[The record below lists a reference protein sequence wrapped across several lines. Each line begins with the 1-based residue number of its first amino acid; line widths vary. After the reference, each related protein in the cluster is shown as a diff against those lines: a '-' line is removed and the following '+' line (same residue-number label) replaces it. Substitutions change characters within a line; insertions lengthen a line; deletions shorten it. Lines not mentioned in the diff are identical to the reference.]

1 MEPSPSMNSSVVD
14 GDEAEDQRPLLP
26 PRPPPPLGCPP
37 QCGLHPEVQHQAG
50 RGDPVVWMDRAQ
62 AVATVPVY
70 NGHLH
75 VSSSCSPNP
84 HRKRDKGGK
93 SKDSRNK
100 GQKKQQAVQHK
111 DGQQK
116 NRAKKPEGPRQH
128 QEKTTTTSSSSFL
141 GGAQDPPPRVTCRSH
156 LEARDTAEGW
166 GAAGERHRGATDV
179 AVEMRDRRA
188 VPEIIITA
196 RGDGDEEEEE
206 ESRIYTVEAED
217 LRGPLPGAE
226 RTRPGPG
233 TSADPGPEE
242 EPKEDTTKD
251 DQYWKTH
258 SIGWRLVRRRALFE
272 RRQRLNDCALAVGI
286 FGVVVMVMETEL
298 SWSVYSKSSI
308 YSLALKSVISVSTV
322 LLVGLIVAY
331 HCCEVQLY
339 VHDNS
344 AEDWRIAM
352 TMERVTLMALELVA
366 VAIHPY
372 PVGLLAY
379 VQRVPASSETELEI
393 MLALPMFLR
402 LYLLG
407 RAMMLHSRL
416 FTDTAS
422 RSIGAL
428 NKIHFNTR
436 FVGKT
441 LMTTYPGTVL
451 MMFSVSLWVV
461 AAWGLHVCER
471 HHNYRD
477 LSSNYMEALWMV
489 SVTFLSIGYGDVVP
503 HTYCGRSICLLTGI
517 MGAGCTVLV
526 VAVVARKLELTR
538 AEKHVHNFMM
548 DSHISKEV
556 PIKTAAANVLRET
569 WLIYKH
575 TRVSREKDHTSVRM
589 HQRKL
594 LLAIYR
600 LRSVKMEK
608 RKLADQANTLV
619 DFSKVGEAS
628 EKPHTTPLL
637 RPSHSESNPVALF
650 LNARH
655 LSTPGPKHRR
665 RRYHDNPNAAA
676 AQMQSLMYDVL
687 SEVQSCRGELDT
699 HVNSLEKHV
708 EELRE
713 GFRSLM
719 PLLSSTLS
727 TQNSSIRHLLRERET
742 QAETQAETA

>member
-1 MEPSPSMNSSVVD
+1 MLREEGGASQVTSHWRCTTAKVS
-14 GDEAEDQRPLLP
+14 QR
-26 PRPPPPLGCPP
+26 
-37 QCGLHPEVQHQAG
+37 
-50 RGDPVVWMDRAQ
+50 
-62 AVATVPVY
+62 
-70 NGHLH
+70 
-75 VSSSCSPNP
+75 SSSPA
-84 HRKRDKGGK
+84 RM
-93 SKDSRNK
+93 
-100 GQKKQQAVQHK
+100 
-111 DGQQK
+111 
-116 NRAKKPEGPRQH
+116 
-128 QEKTTTTSSSSFL
+128 TTSS
-141 GGAQDPPPRVTCRSH
+141 R
-156 LEARDTAEGW
+156 
-166 GAAGERHRGATDV
+166 
-179 AVEMRDRRA
+179 
-188 VPEIIITA
+188 TA
-196 RGDGDEEEEE
+196 RCPSIVRTCQGGKG
-206 ESRIYTVEAED
+206 
-217 LRGPLPGAE
+217 LLPGAE
-226 RTRPGPG
+226 CPVP
-233 TSADPGPEE
+233 SPSCSLQPS
-242 EPKEDTTKD
+242 PKHKTDSKD
-251 DQYWKTH
+251 DHERKTRT
-258 SIGWRLVRRRALFE
+258 IGWRLVCRRALFL
-272 RRQRLNDCALAVGI
+272 RRQRLADCALAVGL
-286 FGVVVMVMETEL
+286 FGVVMMVMETEL

-308 YSLALKSVISVSTV
+308 YSLTLKSIISLSTII
-322 LLVGLIVAY
+322 LLGLIIAY

-339 VHDNS
+339 VHDIG

-352 TMERVTLMALELVA
+352 TTDRLALIALELAA

-372 PVGLLAY
+372 PVGLLDYFQQTKA
-379 VQRVPASSETELEI
+379 RLSLSETELEI
-393 MLALPMFLR
+393 ILALPMFLR

-451 MMFSVSLWVV
+451 MIFSVSLWIV

-548 DSHISKEV
+548 DSHITKR
-556 PIKTAAANVLRET
+556 IKIAAANVLRET

-575 TRVSREKDHTSVRM
+575 TKLSRERDHTRVRM

-594 LLAIYR
+594 LLAIHQ
-600 LRSVKMEK
+600 LRRVKMEK
-608 RKLADQANTLV
+608 RTLADQGNTLV
-619 DFSKVGEAS
+619 DLCKVRE
-628 EKPHTTPLL
+628 
-637 RPSHSESNPVALF
+637 
-650 LNARH
+650 
-655 LSTPGPKHRR
+655 
-665 RRYHDNPNAAA
+665 
-676 AQMQSLMYDVL
+676 MQNLVYDVL
-687 SEVQSCRGELDT
+687 SEVQGCRGELDM
-699 HVNSLEKHV
+699 HIHSLEKHV

-727 TQNSSIRHLLRERET
+727 TQNSSIRHLLREREVKT
-742 QAETQAETA
+742 ETASASGSDR

>member
-1 MEPSPSMNSSVVD
+1 MEHSPSMNLSVVD
-14 GDEAEDQRPLLP
+14 GDEVEDQRPLLP
-26 PRPPPPLGCPP
+26 PRMIPPPQACTP
-37 QCGLHPEVQHQAG
+37 QCGIHHTVQTSSDHTVWLDRTQA
-50 RGDPVVWMDRAQ
+50 M
-62 AVATVPVY
+62 ATTPLY
-70 NGHLH
+70 NGHLY
-75 VSSSCSPNP
+75 VTPSPRSNRRGDKAKGKEKKCEKRSGGSRQNP
-84 HRKRDKGGK
+84 GHKERNHQCKAKNAGSHRL
-93 SKDSRNK
+93 
-100 GQKKQQAVQHK
+100 
-111 DGQQK
+111 
-116 NRAKKPEGPRQH
+116 
-128 QEKTTTTSSSSFL
+128 QEKVTSFTDIPVSPCGSPFK
-141 GGAQDPPPRVTCRSH
+141 GPGRSH
-156 LEARDTAEGW
+156 LDVRDAEG
-166 GAAGERHRGATDV
+166 RGRRKSGNITF
-179 AVEMRDRRA
+179 EMHDRQSL
-188 VPEIIITA
+188 PEIIITSK
-196 RGDGDEEEEE
+196 DD
-206 ESRIYTVEAED
+206 D
-217 LRGPLPGAE
+217 LQPHSEMSQYRQDLSGGKGLLPGAE
-226 RTRPGPG
+226 CPVP
-233 TSADPGPEE
+233 SPSCSLQPS
-242 EPKEDTTKD
+242 PKHKTDSKD
-251 DQYWKTH
+251 DHERKTRT
-258 SIGWRLVRRRALFE
+258 IGWRLVCRRALFL
-272 RRQRLNDCALAVGI
+272 RRQRLADCALAVGL
-286 FGVVVMVMETEL
+286 FGVVMMVMETEL

-308 YSLALKSVISVSTV
+308 YSLTLKSIISLSTII
-322 LLVGLIVAY
+322 LLGLIIAY

-339 VHDNS
+339 VHDIG

-352 TMERVTLMALELVA
+352 TTDRLALIALELAA

-372 PVGLLAY
+372 PVGLLDYFQQTKA
-379 VQRVPASSETELEI
+379 RLSLSETELEI
-393 MLALPMFLR
+393 ILALPMFLR

-451 MMFSVSLWVV
+451 MIFSVSLWIV

-548 DSHISKEV
+548 DSHITKR
-556 PIKTAAANVLRET
+556 IKIAAANVLRET

-575 TRVSREKDHTSVRM
+575 TKLSRERDHTRVRM

-594 LLAIYR
+594 LLAIHQ
-600 LRSVKMEK
+600 LRRVKMEK
-608 RKLADQANTLV
+608 RTLADQGNTLV
-619 DFSKVGEAS
+619 DLCK
-628 EKPHTTPLL
+628 
-637 RPSHSESNPVALF
+637 
-650 LNARH
+650 
-655 LSTPGPKHRR
+655 
-665 RRYHDNPNAAA
+665 
-676 AQMQSLMYDVL
+676 MQNLVYDVL
-687 SEVQSCRGELDT
+687 SEVQGCRGELDM
-699 HVNSLEKHV
+699 HIHSLEKHV

-727 TQNSSIRHLLRERET
+727 TQNSSIRHLLREREVKT
-742 QAETQAETA
+742 ETASASGSDR

>member
-1 MEPSPSMNSSVVD
+1 MEHSPSMNLSVVD
-14 GDEAEDQRPLLP
+14 GEEVEDHRPLLP
-26 PRPPPPLGCPP
+26 PRIVPPPQTCTP
-37 QCGLHPEVQHQAG
+37 QCGIHHTVQTSAEHTVWLDRTQA
-50 RGDPVVWMDRAQ
+50 M
-62 AVATVPVY
+62 ATTPLY
-70 NGHLH
+70 NGHLY
-75 VSSSCSPNP
+75 VTPSPHTTRRGDKSKGKERKCEKKSGGSKQNVGHKDRTHQCKAKSP
-84 HRKRDKGGK
+84 HRL
-93 SKDSRNK
+93 
-100 GQKKQQAVQHK
+100 
-111 DGQQK
+111 
-116 NRAKKPEGPRQH
+116 
-128 QEKTTTTSSSSFL
+128 QE
-141 GGAQDPPPRVTCRSH
+141 RVTSFTDVPISPCGSPFTGRSH
-156 LEARDTAEGW
+156 LDVRDAEGRARRKS
-166 GAAGERHRGATDV
+166 GNV
-179 AVEMRDRRA
+179 SLEMLDRPSL
-188 VPEIIITA
+188 PEIIITSKDDNFQPHSEA
-196 RGDGDEEEEE
+196 SQYPQNPY
-206 ESRIYTVEAED
+206 ESKG
-217 LRGPLPGAE
+217 LLPGVE
-226 RTRPGPG
+226 GPG
-233 TSADPGPEE
+233 SSPSPSPKRSPKHNGNN
-242 EPKEDTTKD
+242 KED
-251 DQYWKTH
+251 QYRKTH
-258 SIGWRLVRRRALFE
+258 NIGWRLVHRRALFL
-272 RRQRLNDCALAVGI
+272 RRQRLNDCALAVGL
-286 FGVVVMVMETEL
+286 FGVVMMVMETEL

-308 YSLALKSVISVSTV
+308 YSIAFKSIISFSTLV
-322 LLVGLIVAY
+322 LLGLIIAY

-339 VHDNS
+339 VHDIG

-352 TMERVTLMALELVA
+352 TTDRLALIALELAA

-379 VQRVPASSETELEI
+379 FQQSKTRLSLSETELEI
-393 MLALPMFLR
+393 ILALPMFLR

-451 MMFSVSLWVV
+451 MIFSVSLWIV

-548 DSHISKEV
+548 DSHISKR
-556 PIKTAAANVLRET
+556 IKIAAANVLRET

-575 TRVSREKDHTSVRM
+575 TKLSRERDTTRVRM

-594 LLAIYR
+594 LLAIHQ
-600 LRSVKMEK
+600 LRRVKMEK
-608 RKLADQANTLV
+608 RILADQGNNLV
-619 DFSKVGEAS
+619 DLCK
-628 EKPHTTPLL
+628 
-637 RPSHSESNPVALF
+637 
-650 LNARH
+650 
-655 LSTPGPKHRR
+655 
-665 RRYHDNPNAAA
+665 
-676 AQMQSLMYDVL
+676 MQNLMYDVL

-699 HVNSLEKHV
+699 HIHVLEKHV

-727 TQNSSIRHLLRERET
+727 TQNSSIRHLLRERE
-742 QAETQAETA
+742 EKAETAGVSGGDR

>member
-1 MEPSPSMNSSVVD
+1 MEHSPSMNLSVVD
-14 GDEAEDQRPLLP
+14 GDEVEDHRPLLP
-26 PRPPPPLGCPP
+26 PRMVLPPQACSP
-37 QCGLHPEVQHQAG
+37 QCGIHQNIQKA
-50 RGDPVVWMDRAQ
+50 DHTVWLDRTQ
-62 AVATVPVY
+62 AMATTPLY
-70 NGHLH
+70 NGHLY
-75 VSSSCSPNP
+75 VTPSPRSNRRGDNGKEKKCEKRSGGSRRNP
-84 HRKRDKGGK
+84 AHKEHNHQCKARNAASHRL
-93 SKDSRNK
+93 
-100 GQKKQQAVQHK
+100 
-111 DGQQK
+111 
-116 NRAKKPEGPRQH
+116 
-128 QEKTTTTSSSSFL
+128 QEKVTSFTDIPVSPS
-141 GGAQDPPPRVTCRSH
+141 RSH
-156 LEARDTAEGW
+156 LDIKDVEG
-166 GAAGERHRGATDV
+166 RGHCKSGNV
-179 AVEMRDRRA
+179 SLEMYDRQSL
-188 VPEIIITA
+188 PEIIITSK
-196 RGDGDEEEEE
+196 DDDFQPHN
-206 ESRIYTVEAED
+206 EACQYRQD
-217 LRGPLPGAE
+217 LSQGKGMLPGAE
-226 RTRPGPG
+226 RPSP
-233 TSADPGPEE
+233 SPSPSSHHSPKHKVDAKNDP
-242 EPKEDTTKD
+242 
-251 DQYWKTH
+251 YWKTH
-258 SIGWRLVRRRALFE
+258 NIGWRLVHRRALFL

-286 FGVVVMVMETEL
+286 FGVVMMVTETEL

-308 YSLALKSVISVSTV
+308 YSLTLKSIISFSTMI
-322 LLVGLIVAY
+322 LLGLIIAY

-339 VHDNS
+339 VHDIG

-352 TMERVTLMALELVA
+352 TTDRLALVALELAA

-372 PVGLLAY
+372 PVGLMAY
-379 VQRVPASSETELEI
+379 FQQTFQHIPARLSLSETELEI
-393 MLALPMFLR
+393 VLALPMFLR

-451 MMFSVSLWVV
+451 MIFSVSLWIV

-548 DSHISKEV
+548 DSHISKR
-556 PIKTAAANVLRET
+556 IKIAAANVLRET

-575 TRVSREKDHTSVRM
+575 TKLSRERHHTRVRM

-594 LLAIYR
+594 LLAIHQ
-600 LRSVKMEK
+600 LRRVKIEK
-608 RKLADQANTLV
+608 RILADQANTLV
-619 DFSKVGEAS
+619 DLCKVRE
-628 EKPHTTPLL
+628 
-637 RPSHSESNPVALF
+637 
-650 LNARH
+650 
-655 LSTPGPKHRR
+655 
-665 RRYHDNPNAAA
+665 
-676 AQMQSLMYDVL
+676 MQSMMYDVL
-687 SEVQSCRGELDT
+687 SEVQGCRGELDT
-699 HVNSLEKHV
+699 HIHSLEKHV

-727 TQNSSIRHLLRERET
+727 TQNSSIRHLLREREVKT
-742 QAETQAETA
+742 EAASASVDR

>member
-1 MEPSPSMNSSVVD
+1 MEHSPSMNLSVVD
-14 GDEAEDQRPLLP
+14 GDEVEDQRPLLP
-26 PRPPPPLGCPP
+26 LRMVPPPQGCSP
-37 QCGLHPEVQHQAG
+37 QCGIHHMVQTADHTVWLDRTQA
-50 RGDPVVWMDRAQ
+50 M
-62 AVATVPVY
+62 ATTPLY
-70 NGHLH
+70 NGQLY
-75 VSSSCSPNP
+75 VTPSPRSNRKGDKAKGKEKKSDKRSGGSRQNP
-84 HRKRDKGGK
+84 GHKEHNHQCKAKNTGSHRL
-93 SKDSRNK
+93 
-100 GQKKQQAVQHK
+100 
-111 DGQQK
+111 
-116 NRAKKPEGPRQH
+116 
-128 QEKTTTTSSSSFL
+128 QEKVTSFTDIPVSPCGSPFKN
-141 GGAQDPPPRVTCRSH
+141 PCRPH
-156 LEARDTAEGW
+156 LDFKDAES
-166 GAAGERHRGATDV
+166 RGCRKSGNV
-179 AVEMRDRRA
+179 SLEMLDRPSL
-188 VPEIIITA
+188 PEIIITSKDDDDLQPHDESSQCCQDPALSEA
-196 RGDGDEEEEE
+196 RG
-206 ESRIYTVEAED
+206 
-217 LRGPLPGAE
+217 LLPGAE
-226 RTRPGPG
+226 CPCQSTGP
-233 TSADPGPEE
+233 SPQPS
-242 EPKEDTTKD
+242 PKHKVDAKD
-251 DQYWKTH
+251 DPYWKTH
-258 SIGWRLVRRRALFE
+258 NIGWRLVRRRALFL

-286 FGVVVMVMETEL
+286 FGVVMMVMETEL

-308 YSLALKSVISVSTV
+308 YSLAFKSFISLSTV
-322 LLVGLIVAY
+322 ILLGLIIAY

-339 VHDNS
+339 VHDIG

-352 TMERVTLMALELVA
+352 TTERLALIALELAA

-379 VQRVPASSETELEI
+379 FQQTMTRPSLSETELEI
-393 MLALPMFLR
+393 ILALPMFLR

-451 MMFSVSLWVV
+451 MIFSVSLWIV

-548 DSHISKEV
+548 DSHISKM
-556 PIKTAAANVLRET
+556 IKIAAANVLRET

-575 TRVSREKDHTSVRM
+575 TKLSRERDHTRVRM

-594 LLAIYR
+594 LLAIQQ
-600 LRSVKMEK
+600 LRRVKMEK
-608 RKLADQANTLV
+608 RILADQANTLV
-619 DFSKVGEAS
+619 DLCK
-628 EKPHTTPLL
+628 
-637 RPSHSESNPVALF
+637 
-650 LNARH
+650 
-655 LSTPGPKHRR
+655 
-665 RRYHDNPNAAA
+665 
-676 AQMQSLMYDVL
+676 MQSLMYDVL
-687 SEVQSCRGELDT
+687 SEVQGCRGELDT
-699 HVNSLEKHV
+699 HIHILEKNV

-727 TQNSSIRHLLRERET
+727 TQNSSIRHLLREREANT
-742 QAETQAETA
+742 ETAGVSGEAGGR